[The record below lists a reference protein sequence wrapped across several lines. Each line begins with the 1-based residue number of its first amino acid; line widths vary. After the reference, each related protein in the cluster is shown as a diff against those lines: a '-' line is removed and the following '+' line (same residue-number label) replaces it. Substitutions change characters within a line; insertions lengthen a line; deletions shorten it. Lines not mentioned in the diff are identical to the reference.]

1 MAELTGDHQL
11 CKEEISATQ
20 IIVCT
25 PEKWDIIT
33 RKGGERTYTQ
43 LVRLVILVSGPAES
57 QHGRGWQGPLWVTQP
72 NPLPKQGHPEQAA
85 QHRGQAESEY
95 LQRRGRPGQS
105 PGSGEEGDGGRRVRR
120 RDEDVSG
127 AWLGRDSDLGWAC
140 LGPRKQLC

>member
-43 LVRLVILVSGPAES
+43 LVRLVILVSGAGACKAPAWRREGAMTGAGS
-57 QHGRGWQGPLWVTQP
+57 FGVAVPERALAVGRWLW
-72 NPLPKQGHPEQAA
+72 
-85 QHRGQAESEY
+85 
-95 LQRRGRPGQS
+95 
-105 PGSGEEGDGGRRVRR
+105 
-120 RDEDVSG
+120 
-127 AWLGRDSDLGWAC
+127 WLGCGETRGFELWDERASVPASRSAKKLNQKWVNGVG
-140 LGPRKQLC
+140 LERG

>member
-43 LVRLVILVSGPAES
+43 LVRLVILVSSDGLLNAHWRFEGFS
-57 QHGRGWQGPLWVTQP
+57 SAWWRDFWVSPRCRAGVNLFPPPRMRFTSCMMTEDP
-72 NPLPKQGHPEQAA
+72 SWSPWWPEPSATS
-85 QHRGQAESEY
+85 R
-95 LQRRGRPGQS
+95 
-105 PGSGEEGDGGRRVRR
+105 
-120 RDEDVSG
+120 
-127 AWLGRDSDLGWAC
+127 
-140 LGPRKQLC
+140 

>member
-43 LVRLVILVSGPAES
+43 LVRLVILVSGAS
-57 QHGRGWQGPLWVTQP
+57 ARKALVW
-72 NPLPKQGHPEQAA
+72 
-85 QHRGQAESEY
+85 
-95 LQRRGRPGQS
+95 RRGAMMGA
-105 PGSGEEGDGGRRVRR
+105 GSFGVAVPERALVV
-120 RDEDVSG
+120 EDVSG
-127 AWLGRDSDLGWAC
+127 AWLRRDWAFELWDEC
-140 LGPRKQLC
+140 AHISGSAKKPKQNRVNRANLEWE